1 MHDGLC
7 LSYIAKSL
15 VTDQLAYFCILYRD
29 VQDSNLA
36 SPIITIDL
44 KKKIKTKKKTKQNK
58 KTKIKVHPYLIKFHK
73 IK

>member
-36 SPIITIDL
+36 SPIITINL
-44 KKKIKTKKKTKQNK
+44 KKKEKQKNKTKQN